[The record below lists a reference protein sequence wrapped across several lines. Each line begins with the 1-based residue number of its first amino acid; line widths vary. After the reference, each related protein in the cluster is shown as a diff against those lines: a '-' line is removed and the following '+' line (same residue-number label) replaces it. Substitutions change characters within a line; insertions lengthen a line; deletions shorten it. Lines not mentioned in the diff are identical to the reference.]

1 MNLDFTPAD
10 LHFRAEVRDW
20 LNDNKPTERRP
31 HDGAAMEAFDRA
43 WMRQQ
48 FDAGWGGLAW
58 PAEYGGRGLSLIE
71 QLIWFEEL
79 AAAGA
84 PPVGS
89 FYVAV
94 NHGGPTLIEL
104 GTEEQ
109 KAFHLPRI
117 LRGESIWCQGFS
129 EPGSGSD
136 LASLRTRAEIDG
148 DHLVVNGQKIW
159 TSFGQHAQ
167 YQEMLVRTDPNGVRH
182 KGISW
187 VICDMSSPGID
198 IRPIRSM
205 DGSAHMCEVFYNNVR
220 IPLSNVVG
228 QLNEGWAV
236 TMTTLGFERGTG
248 MLYDQI
254 EMGRL
259 VDGYIVQ
266 SKQKDRHGHR
276 PIDDDQLA
284 QRLAQLRAEVSALRA
299 MSAMT
304 ISRAQR
310 DGTPGVA
317 ATMVALY
324 TPETMQRVYRMGL
337 DLQGVQGLECPAH
350 GHSPSR
356 EYLASFMHTIGGGTS
371 EIRRNIIGER
381 GLGLAR

>member
-1 MNLDFTPAD
+1 MNLDFTPAEQQ
-10 LHFRAEVRDW
+10 FRSEVRDW
-20 LNDNKPTERRP
+20 LADNVPRERRP
-31 HDGAAMEAFDRA
+31 HDGPSMEAFDRA

-48 FDAGWGGLAW
+48 FEAGWGGLAW
-58 PAEYGGRGLSLIE
+58 PSEYGGRGLSLIE

-79 AAAGA
+79 AAADA
-84 PPVGS
+84 PSVGC

-94 NHGGPTLIEL
+94 NHGGPTLITL
-104 GTEEQ
+104 GTDEQ

-117 LRGESIWCQGFS
+117 LRGDSIWCQGFS

-148 DHLVVNGQKIW
+148 EHLVVNGQKIW

-167 YQEMLVRTDPNGVRH
+167 YQELLVRTDPTSSRH

-205 DGSAHMCEVFYNNVR
+205 DGSAHLCEVFYNDVR

-228 QLNEGWAV
+228 QLNEGWSV
-236 TMTTLGFERGTG
+236 SMTTLGFERGTG

-254 EMGRL
+254 EMAKL
-259 VDGYIVQ
+259 VDSYITQ
-266 SKQKDRHGHR
+266 ANQKNRSGR
-276 PIDDDQLA
+276 RLIDNGELA
-284 QRLAQLRAEVSALRA
+284 SRLARLRAEVSALRA

-310 DGTPGVA
+310 DGTPGIA
-317 ATMVALY
+317 GTMVALY
-324 TPETMQRVYRMGL
+324 TTETMQRVYRMGL
-337 DLQGVQGLECPAH
+337 DLQGAQALECPH
-350 GHSPSR
+350 QGHSASR